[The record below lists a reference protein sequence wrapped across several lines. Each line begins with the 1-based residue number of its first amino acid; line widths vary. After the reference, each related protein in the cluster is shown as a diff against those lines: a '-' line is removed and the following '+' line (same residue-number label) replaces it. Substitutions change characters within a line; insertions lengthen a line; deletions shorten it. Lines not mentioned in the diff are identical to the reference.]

1 MAIYDELGVRRVING
16 NATLTAWGGSIMTP
30 EVLRAMS
37 EAAEAFVDIH
47 ELQRRVGDEIARL
60 TRNEAAYVSSGCA
73 AAMVLA
79 TAASIVG
86 QDPQKRD
93 RLPSTEGMKNEV
105 IVHGHTRVPYDFCI
119 RQVGVQLV
127 EIGSPDGTSSDELN
141 RAINDRTAAMFYF
154 VNANTAAGSLPIP
167 QAVEIC
173 HRHDIPVI
181 VDGAAQIPPKENL
194 WKWTVDEG
202 VDLALF
208 SGGKGLRGP
217 QSAGLALG
225 KRNLIEAMR
234 FNGPPHQF
242 LGRPMKVGKE
252 EMCGMLAAVRWYFE
266 QDEAA
271 LLRLY
276 EERVQY
282 LIDAL
287 SNVRG
292 VSARRSF
299 PSEAGQPMPRTE
311 LIFDEATL
319 GMTRDEILEKLLAG
333 NPPILLADSD
343 DRGVFINP
351 QTLSEGQERTIAAR
365 LGEMLNGTS

>member
-1 MAIYDELGVRRVING
+1 
-16 NATLTAWGGSIMTP
+16 
-30 EVLRAMS
+30 
-37 EAAEAFVDIH
+37 
-47 ELQRRVGDEIARL
+47 
-60 TRNEAAYVSSGCA
+60 
-73 AAMVLA
+73 
-79 TAASIVG
+79 
-86 QDPQKRD
+86 
-93 RLPSTEGMKNEV
+93 
-105 IVHGHTRVPYDFCI
+105 
-119 RQVGVQLV
+119 
-127 EIGSPDGTSSDELN
+127 
-141 RAINDRTAAMFYF
+141 
-154 VNANTAAGSLPIP
+154 
-167 QAVEIC
+167 
-173 HRHDIPVI
+173 
-181 VDGAAQIPPKENL
+181 
-194 WKWTVDEG
+194 
-202 VDLALF
+202 
-208 SGGKGLRGP
+208 
-217 QSAGLALG
+217 
-225 KRNLIEAMR
+225 
-234 FNGPPHQF
+234 
-242 LGRPMKVGKE
+242 
-252 EMCGMLAAVRWYFE
+252 MLAAVRWYFE